1 MPHYYFD
8 ICDGEES
15 APDEEGMEL
24 KSDQAARA
32 EAAKS
37 LADMLRDAVYQSAPA
52 NRQELAVVVRT
63 GSGPLMQV
71 KLVFE
76 VGKPNK

>member
-8 ICDGEES
+8 IRDGDEL
-15 APDEEGMEL
+15 APDEEGLHL
-24 KSDQAARA
+24 KSTEAARA

-37 LADMLRDAVYQSAPA
+37 LADMVRDAAHYARPA
-52 NRQELAVVVRT
+52 NRRQMAIEVRDNA
-63 GSGPLMQV
+63 GPVMRV

-76 VGKPNK
+76 IEGTKK